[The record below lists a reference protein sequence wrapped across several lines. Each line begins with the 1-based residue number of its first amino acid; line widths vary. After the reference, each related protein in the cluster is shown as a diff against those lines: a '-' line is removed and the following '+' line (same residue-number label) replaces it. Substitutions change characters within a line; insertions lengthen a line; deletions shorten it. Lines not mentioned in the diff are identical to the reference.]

1 MKSII
6 KLLTLTLLFTVSSC
20 RLFLPSE
27 IKALEKV
34 EIFQVSEDQNT
45 IILDGVINSSALKKF
60 QAIHQKFN
68 HIKHLRIVNCDGS
81 INDEVNLEL
90 AQYIHQNGFDIH
102 LETNG
107 IIASGGTDLFLAGH
121 KRTKG
126 QNTKIGVHS
135 WARNSKTAT
144 DFPKGHKHHLP
155 YINYY
160 KSVGFSPQE
169 AEAFYYFTINSAP
182 ADDIHWMSDSEIDT
196 YKMLTD

>member
-1 MKSII
+1 
-6 KLLTLTLLFTVSSC
+6 
-20 RLFLPSE
+20 LFLPSE

-68 HIKHLRIVNCDGS
+68 NIRHLRIVNCDGS

-102 LETNG
+102 LEDNG
-107 IIASGGTDLFLAGH
+107 LIASGGTDLFLAGH

>member
-1 MKSII
+1 MRPII
-6 KLLTLTLLFTVSSC
+6 KLLTLTLFILVTSC

-27 IKALEKV
+27 IKALEKL
-34 EIFQVSEDQNT
+34 EIFSLSEDQNAF
-45 IILDGVINSSALKKF
+45 ILNGVINSSALDKF
-60 QAIHQKFN
+60 KALHQKFSD
-68 HIKHLRIVNCDGS
+68 IKHIRIINCDGS

-102 LETNG
+102 LEENG
-107 IIASGGTDLFLAGH
+107 LIASGGTDLFLAGH

-126 QNTKIGVHS
+126 KNTRIGVHS
-135 WARNSKTAT
+135 WAGISKTAT

-160 KSVGFSPQE
+160 QSVGFSTKE
-169 AEAFYYFTINSAP
+169 AEDFYYFTIHSAP
-182 ADDIHWMSDSEIDT
+182 ADDIHWMSETEIIT